1 VKAVV
6 VGAGLAG
13 LSAAV
18 RLADLG
24 LEVTVIESGPE
35 PGGRVRRMRAPSGHG
50 QVDRGQ
56 HLMLGCYRE
65 TLAFAGRL
73 GTAAL
78 VRRVTGTTPFL
89 SGPGKVHPYRLGP
102 LPAPFHALSAMGGL
116 TQLGWLER
124 VGLIRALVA
133 AKVDLGHAPERLD
146 RANARE
152 WLSRHGQGANAIDS
166 FWEPIILATLNVPP
180 EEASAFLLAAVLVRA
195 FGGKRADSES
205 ILPATTLHDL
215 LVAPAVEAVEVA
227 HGRVACRH
235 EAVRLATQG
244 RDRIS
249 GVVCRSGEVF
259 EADAFVLAVPPWR
272 LGSLVAGLGGLER
285 TAQDAQSLGA
295 SPIVGV
301 ELWFDRP
308 WMPYPYAGLLG
319 SPVQW
324 VFAHDHET
332 GDGGARVSA
341 VMSSARSW
349 EHRPRREIAAESE
362 AELRRYF
369 PESQGARLLD
379 TKVVKAPRATLRG
392 RPGQRALRSG
402 PRTAFTN
409 LYLAGDWTAT
419 DLPATIEGAVLS
431 GRLAAE
437 AIRR

>member
-13 LSAAV
+13 LSTAV
-18 RLADLG
+18 HLADLG
-24 LEVTVIESGPE
+24 HEVTVLESGPE
-35 PGGRVRRMRAPSGHG
+35 PGGRVRRIRAPSDRGH
-50 QVDRGQ
+50 VDRGQ

-65 TLAFAGRL
+65 TLAFVGRL

-116 TQLGWLER
+116 TQLGWSER

-133 AKVDLGHAPERLD
+133 AKMDLGLTPERLD

-152 WLSRHGQGANAIDS
+152 WLSRHGQGANAIAS
-166 FWEPIILATLNVPP
+166 FWEPVILATLNVPP
-180 EEASAFLLAAVLVRA
+180 EEASAFLLATVLVRA

-205 ILPATTLHDL
+205 ILSATTLHDL
-215 LVAPAVEAVEVA
+215 LVGPAVEAVEVA
-227 HGRVACRH
+227 HGRVACRR

-272 LGSLVAGLGGLER
+272 LGSLATGLDGLEG
-285 TAQDAQSLGA
+285 TARDARSLGA

-324 VFAHDHET
+324 VFAHVHET

-341 VMSSARSW
+341 VMSSARRW
-349 EHRPRREIAAESE
+349 EHRSRSEIAAESE
-362 AELRRYF
+362 VELRRYF

-379 TKVVKAPRATLRG
+379 KQVLKAPRATLRG
-392 RPGQRALRSG
+392 RPGQRALRPG

-409 LYLAGDWTAT
+409 LCLAGDWTAT